1 MNTSTL
7 RLAPDL
13 VDLASLGADCFE
25 DLMGWTEGLVGAA
38 RAELVAEGEGW
49 KLWRIPLPGTPDES
63 GLVTEAPKGSGTGWI
78 RVKRYEGGGL
88 SDVMRARLKQPRS
101 SSFAVREWNLLCQ
114 LRERGVPT
122 QEPLAVGEVSAA
134 LFSPSSV
141 LVTRELE
148 SVLPMDKWLKE
159 RADERSRARLSRAL
173 GVFYRR
179 VFAAGVGP
187 IELSPSALA
196 VGLEDPTGEA
206 DCAFVQ
212 LMPAVEGALKFG
224 DMPDVSIDVLPQGL
238 SHVELTL
245 SEQLS
250 CLMAFGSQLAGFS
263 AREGYRVLYSACLR
277 GLPRE
282 ERRAL
287 FSQTHGVTP

>member
-25 DLMGWTEGLVGAA
+25 DLMGWTGDLVGES
-38 RAELVAEGEGW
+38 RAELVAEGRCW
-49 KLWRIPLPGTPDES
+49 KLWRAPLPGTPDES

-78 RVKRYEGGGL
+78 RIKRFEGGGF

-101 SSFAVREWNLLCQ
+101 SSFAVKEWNLLCQ

-122 QEPLAVGEVSAA
+122 QEPLAVGEVSVA

-148 SVLPMDKWLKE
+148 SVLPMDAWLLE
-159 RADERSRARLSRAL
+159 RANGRSRARLSRAL
-173 GVFYRR
+173 GVFFRR
-179 VFAAGVGP
+179 FFAAGVGP
-187 IELSPSALA
+187 LEFSPSALA
-196 VGLEDPTGEA
+196 VGLEDPTGES
-206 DCAFVQ
+206 DCAFMQ

-224 DMPDVSIDVLPQGL
+224 DMPDVSVDLLSQGL
-238 SHVELTL
+238 GHLELSL
-245 SEQLS
+245 REQLA
-250 CLMAFGSQLAGFS
+250 CLMAFGAQLEEVS
-263 AREGYRVLYSACLR
+263 AREGYRVLYGACLR
-277 GLPRE
+277 GLPRD
-282 ERRAL
+282 ERRAHFRRATGL
-287 FSQTHGVTP
+287 TS